1 MLNIT
6 KTIEYS
12 LIAIRHIND
21 NGNNR
26 LCTSKE
32 ISKTYNIP
40 KEILAKT
47 MQKLCKKGYLNTIKG
62 AYGGYYLNTKLEK
75 ISLIKFIEDIEG
87 PIGVFGSEEKVSDQ
101 MTRLITKYFPNVSEG
116 QIKVTLNTDQEEDY
130 EEEY

>member
-75 ISLIKFIEDIEG
+75 VSLIKFIEDIEC
-87 PIGVFGSEEKVSDQ
+87 PIGVVKCSTNLNCDLHDMCNIQSPILKINHNIRKVLSEVS
-101 MTRLITKYFPNVSEG
+101 LYEITE
-116 QIKVTLNTDQEEDY
+116 
-130 EEEY
+130 